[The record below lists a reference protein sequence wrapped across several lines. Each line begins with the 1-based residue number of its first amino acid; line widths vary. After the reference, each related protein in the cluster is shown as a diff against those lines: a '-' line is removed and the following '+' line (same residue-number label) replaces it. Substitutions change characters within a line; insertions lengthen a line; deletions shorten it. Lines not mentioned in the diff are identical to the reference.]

1 MNKPRFL
8 MLAGMILAA
17 AASRL
22 IPHPSNFSPIAA
34 LALFGGAQ
42 FASKRV
48 AFFVPLAA
56 MFLSDLI
63 LGLHALIPVVY
74 GSFALIVCLGFWV
87 RRNQNIW
94 RLGSA
99 ALLGAFLF
107 FVITNLGVWLFGSFY
122 PKTGSGLIECYLAA
136 IPYFGNTLASD
147 LLYTALLFG
156 AVRAAEW
163 RWPVLRPIP
172 ATI

>member
-8 MLAGMILAA
+8 LLAGMILAA
-17 AASRL
+17 VASRL

-42 FASKRV
+42 FSSKRM

-56 MFLSDLI
+56 MFLSDLM

-87 RRNQNIW
+87 RRNQNVW

-99 ALLGAFLF
+99 ALLGAILF
-107 FVITNLGVWLFGSFY
+107 FVLTNLGVWLFGAFY
-122 PKTGSGLIECYLAA
+122 LKSGAGLIECYVTA